1 MNRSIQRLIL
11 FCLLA
16 SFVGLL
22 ALLPVKSNAQVMS
35 NAPAIAQN
43 AQYNSETFAQAFT
56 HHMAD
61 VNGVQLHYVMGGS
74 GEPVV
79 LLHGF
84 PQTWYEWHE
93 VMPALAERYTVIAP
107 DIRGLGESSKP
118 ESGYDAATVAE
129 DIFQLVDRLGFQHI
143 NLVGHDIAGAIVY
156 AYAARHPDS
165 VQRLV
170 VLESTVPGA
179 DPPDPTGRLSHV
191 WHPAF
196 HQEPS
201 LPEALVTG
209 RERTYL
215 QYFFTKYAYD
225 KEAVSEADLTEYLR
239 HYTAPGALS
248 AAFAYYRAFPQAI
261 EQNQQY
267 SQTKLQMPVLALGGE
282 SVLGDFVLQSLQQVA
297 LNVQGGVIPQCG
309 HWIATERPDYLVD
322 QLLTFLGQET

>member
-1 MNRSIQRLIL
+1 MNRAIL
-11 FCLLA
+11 RPILLGFLA
-16 SFVGLL
+16 GLVALL
-22 ALLPVKSNAQVMS
+22 ALLPGQSNAQHIS
-35 NAPAIAQN
+35 DAPASAQS
-43 AQYNSETFAQAFT
+43 AAYNSATFAQTFT
-56 HHMAD
+56 HHTAD

-74 GEPVV
+74 GDPVV

-84 PQTWYEWHE
+84 PQTWYEWHH

-118 ESGYDAATVAE
+118 NSGYDATTVAE
-129 DIFQLVDRLGFQHI
+129 DIFQLVDRLGFQRI

-196 HQEPS
+196 HQELE

-215 QYFFTKYAYD
+215 QYFFTKYAFN
-225 KEAVSEADLTEYLR
+225 KTAISAEDLNEYVR
-239 HYTAPGALS
+239 HYAAPGALS
-248 AAFAYYRAFPQAI
+248 SAFAYYRAFGQAI
-261 EQNQQY
+261 EQNRQY
-267 SQTKLQMPVLALGGE
+267 AQTKLQMPVLALGGE
-282 SVLGDFVLQSLQQVA
+282 SVLGDFVLKSLQQVA
-297 LNVQGGVIPQCG
+297 VNVQGGAIPQCG
-309 HWIATERPDYLVD
+309 HWIATERPEYLVD
-322 QLLTFLGQET
+322 QLLSFFGQAT